1 MPLYLQAEL
10 NQYYLSF
17 IHYRFNSAIDES
29 ICVGMILI
37 DTKSGECKA
46 KLSDMKMK
54 IAKRILPNKNVFKAF
69 KWSVEKLVIYDK
81 MTYEYLSRLHVY
93 QNGLIRIT
101 NPSPTACTMD
111 KFDDI
116 FDAMIEKPFKS
127 E

>member
-29 ICVGMILI
+29 VCVGMILI

-69 KWSVEKLVIYDK
+69 KWSVEKLVVYDK
-81 MTYEYLSRLHVY
+81 MTYEYLSRLHTY

-101 NPSPTACTMD
+101 NPSPTMLPMD

-116 FDAMIEKPFKS
+116 FDAMIEKPFN
-127 E
+127 

>member
-1 MPLYLQAEL
+1 MSLYLKAEI

-46 KLSDMKMK
+46 KLSDVKMK
-54 IAKRILPNKNVFKAF
+54 TARKILPNKNVFKAF
-69 KWSVEKLVIYDK
+69 KWSVEKLVVYDK

-101 NPSPTACTMD
+101 KPSPTACSMD

-116 FDAMIEKPFKS
+116 FDAMIEKPFN
-127 E
+127 